1 MTLLV
6 ADINAPWKSENSNS
20 ALCVACSAVG
30 SLSGSYCGMEPMFT
44 SIGRSSGDVG
54 MVKFLLENDDYTA
67 KDHPLAE
74 AARYGHNENVRDLLD
89 GVANPDAG
97 HPLHT
102 LQKTIKE

>member
-1 MTLLV
+1 
-6 ADINAPWKSENSNS
+6 
-20 ALCVACSAVG
+20 
-30 SLSGSYCGMEPMFT
+30 
-44 SIGRSSGDVG
+44 